1 MLQFGVDPEEAAADG
16 TTPLQAA
23 RNNDATRELLLE
35 WIKKK
40 GAAKAAA
47 RKDPPKSDL

>member
-1 MLQFGVDPEEAAADG
+1 MDPEEAATDG

-40 GAAKAAA
+40 KGTGNAGA
-47 RKDPPKSDL
+47 RKDDPKSDL